1 MKKEQTFKTK
11 KILLKTNINFASILL
26 MSSLFVK
33 ILDYLGIIYLSYYI
47 SIFINILIVLVSSIF
62 FKIGLNFL
70 FDKITQ
76 QMENMKKLPYF
87 LNVAFDLLSIIFLL
101 LGLVISFYGLS
112 FLLREF
118 KIVISFTLI
127 FSIVWNIF
135 FFKSDIA
142 KSSENYLKKLGM
154 GGSNNNFNTIFA
166 DIKVLASIIVAKIGL
181 EIFATIPYISSIQSM
196 SVYLKYVFKLIDF
209 SMLLYA
215 IVIFRRLTLIFLD
228 KLSAQIKES
237 ENEIVKNYLFFI
249 PLVKNLGTIFI
260 FILFFL
266 SILNLFD
273 YTAVSFLASLP
284 ALIQSI
290 GILGV
295 GLSFIAKDTIA
306 NFMSGIFIITD
317 APFVIGD
324 RIRINE
330 VYGDVEEIGIRTT
343 KIKTL
348 ENCIVTVPNSQ
359 FTEKAVTSYRKYGSR
374 FKIRYPLFIDDKA
387 DIDEAKELLYEILSE
402 SDEILKVPNPRIYFV
417 DYGQNSIK
425 LLMTFWVRDI
435 SKSFITKDYVNSKI
449 KKTFKEKGIKVY
461 GPKLIRHIK

>member
-1 MKKEQTFKTK
+1 
-11 KILLKTNINFASILL
+11 
-26 MSSLFVK
+26 
-33 ILDYLGIIYLSYYI
+33 
-47 SIFINILIVLVSSIF
+47 
-62 FKIGLNFL
+62 
-70 FDKITQ
+70 
-76 QMENMKKLPYF
+76 
-87 LNVAFDLLSIIFLL
+87 
-101 LGLVISFYGLS
+101 
-112 FLLREF
+112 
-118 KIVISFTLI
+118 
-127 FSIVWNIF
+127 
-135 FFKSDIA
+135 
-142 KSSENYLKKLGM
+142 M

-348 ENCIVTVPNSQ
+348 ENLKKFKTIQ
-359 FTEKAVTSYRKYGSR
+359 EIEK
-374 FKIRYPLFIDDKA
+374 I
-387 DIDEAKELLYEILSE
+387 
-402 SDEILKVPNPRIYFV
+402 
-417 DYGQNSIK
+417 
-425 LLMTFWVRDI
+425 
-435 SKSFITKDYVNSKI
+435 
-449 KKTFKEKGIKVY
+449 
-461 GPKLIRHIK
+461 